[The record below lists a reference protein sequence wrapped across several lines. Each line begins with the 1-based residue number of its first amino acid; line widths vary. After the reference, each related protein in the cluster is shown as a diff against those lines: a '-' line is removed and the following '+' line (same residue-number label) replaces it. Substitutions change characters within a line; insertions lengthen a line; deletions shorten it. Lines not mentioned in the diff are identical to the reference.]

1 MTSPRSLISAT
12 VDFDKEGFQTGVL
25 MLPYSHNTSAYG
37 RIPVPI
43 AVLKQGEGPTVL
55 MTGGNHGDE
64 LEGPVALMKII
75 QEMAAWKINGRI
87 IVIPGLNFPAFQQG
101 TRTSPIDNGNL
112 NRMFP
117 GKRNGSL
124 TEMIAHYVDTEL
136 FPLADIILD
145 MHAGGAS
152 FNHAPVLLAAL
163 PKNAA
168 QHRDYIKLV
177 NAFNAPTTM
186 IMDLLGE
193 DRTYGAAAERHGK
206 LFLCGEF
213 GGGASCNPD
222 NLQIVESGLRRVLQA
237 SGVTKHAPVASQNE
251 TRLMKVGSAGHYLF
265 SAGRGVFEPCFKLGD
280 RVKQDQL
287 AGRLYNLDAPWE
299 PAKEHYFSGTGEIMV
314 TRTFSHVVAGDC
326 IAVIASPATWY

>member
-1 MTSPRSLISAT
+1 MTSQRSLISAT
-12 VDFDKEGFQTGVL
+12 VDWDNDGYQTGVL
-25 MLPYSHNTSAYG
+25 MLPYSHDTSAYG
-37 RIPVPI
+37 RIPIPV
-43 AVLKQGEGPTVL
+43 AVLKQGKGPTVL

-64 LEGPVALMKII
+64 LEGPIALMKIM
-75 QEMAAWKINGRI
+75 QEMEHWEINGRI
-87 IVIPGLNFPAFQQG
+87 IVIPGLNFPAFQKG
-101 TRTSPIDNGNL
+101 TRTSPLDKGNL

-136 FPLADIILD
+136 FPISDVILD

-163 PKNAA
+163 PEDPA
-168 QHRDYIKLV
+168 QHNDYLKLV

-193 DRTYGAAAERHGK
+193 DRTYGAAAERHSK

-213 GGGASCNPD
+213 GGGASCDPD
-222 NLQIVESGLRRVLQA
+222 NLQIVEAGLRRVLQA
-237 SGVTKHAPVASQNE
+237 LGVIGHAPVPEQSE
-251 TRLMKVGSAGHYLF
+251 TRLMKVKGAGHYLF
-265 SAGRGVFEPCFKLGD
+265 SRGRGVFEPCFKLGD
-280 RVKQDQL
+280 RVQVGQL
-287 AGRLYNLDAPWE
+287 AGRLFNIDAPWE
-299 PAKEHYFSGTGEIMV
+299 TAIEHYFSQEGEIMV

-326 IAVIASPATWY
+326 LAVIASPSAWC